1 MATACVAFKGG
12 RMVDRSS
19 NGRAAEADG
28 TAVVRDCTTREDADN
43 GIKKSISKRKN
54 DASTRKIVAED
65 SDFYEEAG
73 SSSSDDETFPN
84 SWLTDDNETVEMA
97 ALVPFRLRS
106 ELQNMY
112 GVSSSFPHL
121 LLLENGPKA
130 VEIEEETWWRVYWS
144 IEEVQKAKS
153 RQDGSN
159 RMVDPYDCCT
169 RAVHE
174 LCAKMNRKERVCD
187 MAASFD
193 RGPYHQRQFNK
204 WMWENFYDNRCC
216 FPTLGCLC
224 NLVRL
229 KHELWN
235 RYGFFYDVDVIA
247 EVFPENELASW
258 VMKAYNSYSIAKI
271 EFRDEE
277 MVCERSNWSFDDR
290 CPRRMRSYEEE
301 LRVLARRARW
311 RRFNDFGEP
320 GEVMYLPF
328 IRQRIYAGEEVPRC
342 LLIADDDIVARH
354 VKERE
359 KRRNPDKAQFD
370 AKEPDR
376 RKFEEDEQIRKH
388 QAAVSYQS

>member
-144 IEEVQKAKS
+144 IEEFQKAKS

-159 RMVDPYDCCT
+159 RM
-169 RAVHE
+169 
-174 LCAKMNRKERVCD
+174 
-187 MAASFD
+187 
-193 RGPYHQRQFNK
+193 G
-204 WMWENFYDNRCC
+204 
-216 FPTLGCLC
+216 
-224 NLVRL
+224 
-229 KHELWN
+229 
-235 RYGFFYDVDVIA
+235 
-247 EVFPENELASW
+247 
-258 VMKAYNSYSIAKI
+258 
-271 EFRDEE
+271 
-277 MVCERSNWSFDDR
+277 RS
-290 CPRRMRSYEEE
+290 
-301 LRVLARRARW
+301 V
-311 RRFNDFGEP
+311 
-320 GEVMYLPF
+320 
-328 IRQRIYAGEEVPRC
+328 
-342 LLIADDDIVARH
+342 
-354 VKERE
+354 
-359 KRRNPDKAQFD
+359 
-370 AKEPDR
+370 
-376 RKFEEDEQIRKH
+376 
-388 QAAVSYQS
+388 